1 MLRRITNPLITII
14 VFSVTASSYS
24 SEAQK
29 AVDLVKKAA
38 EYMSVYGKENCMNE
52 LKKKNGRFCKGD
64 LFVFAYDTTGVM
76 IAHPKN
82 HKLIG
87 VNLIDVPDV
96 EGKMYR
102 KEMIKIAK
110 QKGSGWVDYTYKN
123 PEKKQIEFITAYV
136 YQSGD
141 LVLCCGVHKQ

>member
-1 MLRRITNPLITII
+1 MIRRTLNLLITFF
-14 VFSVTASSYS
+14 VLLVTVSVYAS
-24 SEAQK
+24 ETQK

-52 LKKKNGRFCKGD
+52 LKKKNGRFCKGE

-102 KEMIKIAK
+102 REIIKIAK
-110 QKGSGWVDYTYKN
+110 HNGSGWVDYKYKN
-123 PEKKQIEFITAYV
+123 PEKNQLEFIAAYV
-136 YQSGD
+136 HQSGN
-141 LVLCCGVHKQ
+141 LVLCCGIHK

>member
-1 MLRRITNPLITII
+1 MVRRILSPLISYF
-14 VFSVTASSYS
+14 VLSVAVSVYA

-38 EYMSVYGKENCMNE
+38 EYMSVYGKENFMNE
-52 LKKKNGRFCKGD
+52 LKKKNGRFCKGE
-64 LFVFAYDTTGVM
+64 LYVFAYNTTGVM

-87 VNLIDVPDV
+87 VNLIDVPDI

-102 KEMIKIAK
+102 REMIKIAK
-110 QKGSGWVDYTYKN
+110 NNGSGWVDYKYKN
-123 PEKKQIEFITAYV
+123 PEKKQVEFIAAYV
-136 YQSGD
+136 HQSGD
-141 LVLCCGVHKQ
+141 LVLCCGIHK

>member
-1 MLRRITNPLITII
+1 MIGRILNSLITFCVISAAA
-14 VFSVTASSYS
+14 SVYA

-29 AVDLVKKAA
+29 AVDLVKQAA
-38 EYMSVYGKENCMNE
+38 QYMSVYGKENCMNE

-64 LFVFAYDTTGVM
+64 LYVFAYDTTGNM

-87 VNLIDVPDV
+87 VNLIDVPDI
-96 EGKMYR
+96 EGKMFR
-102 KEMIKIAK
+102 KEMIMLAK
-110 QKGSGWVDYTYKN
+110 SKGSGWVDYKYKN
-123 PEKKQIEFITAYV
+123 PEKGEIEFIAAYV

-141 LVLCCGVHKQ
+141 LVLCCGVRK

>member
-1 MLRRITNPLITII
+1 MLKRILNPLITFL
-14 VFSVTASSYS
+14 VLSVTASVNT

-52 LKKKNGRFCKGD
+52 LKKKNGRFCKGE

-102 KEMIKIAK
+102 REMIKIAK
-110 QKGSGWVDYTYKN
+110 HKGCGWVDYKYQN
-123 PEKKQIEFITAYV
+123 PEKKQLEFIAAYV
-136 YQSGD
+136 HQSGD
-141 LVLCCGVHKQ
+141 LVLCCGVHK